1 MCRIKINEV
10 PRGPVPRQ
18 IRADLL
24 GIEVEAEEKQPQT
37 ATIDFILFLD
47 KEQNPDGYFPRRTDL
62 CDALRKNGKHNA
74 ATYHEGESGRGEY
87 IQIERSSC
95 IPC

>member
-62 CDALRKNGKHNA
+62 CDALRSLDI
-74 ATYHEGESGRGEY
+74 HELRIFHDEELWTG
-87 IQIERSSC
+87 
-95 IPC
+95 